1 MITLNQA
8 IEYAHREGLT
18 DIEFYLKEN
27 REFRRFTNWMIERYE
42 RLERDIEG
50 RGNED
55 ADSCSGDNK
64 LLQRA

>member
-8 IEYAHREGLT
+8 IEYAHQEGLA

-42 RLERDIEG
+42 RL
-50 RGNED
+50 
-55 ADSCSGDNK
+55 
-64 LLQRA
+64 